1 MILLM
6 IQKGRGSAFRSA
18 RLSPEARMTR
28 RRADR
33 VQASHAERRARK
45 RQRRA
50 EAPADARE
58 LKARELELDKREE
71 GIRRGETKMKGYLRR
86 HFVKLREQEADL
98 FNVTQK
104 VPALPRAAIAPAMP
118 LNSSPFG
125 TGTDGNST
133 RVLPHRLDCARL
145 AHPAQILPA
154 LHALRFGALERAP
167 EHPCPRR
174 GAEGGE
180 ALVFRGDRGRE
191 KNQVHSRGSRWA
203 SFASEARIREA
214 LIWHPRERFSSS

>member
-1 MILLM
+1 
-6 IQKGRGSAFRSA
+6 
-18 RLSPEARMTR
+18 MTR

-86 HFVKLREQEADL
+86 HFVKLREQQADL

-133 RVLPHRLDCARL
+133 RVLPHRPDCARL

>member
-1 MILLM
+1 
-6 IQKGRGSAFRSA
+6 
-18 RLSPEARMTR
+18 MTR

-86 HFVKLREQEADL
+86 HFDKLREQQTEL

-133 RVLPHRLDCARL
+133 CVLPLRPDCTRL